1 MLEIPDFFFLGEGQK
16 LGPSLRMQKK
26 WEYPPGVTISDG
38 HLKNDKQSFKNVKG
52 QMASVN

>member
-1 MLEIPDFFFLGEGQK
+1 
-16 LGPSLRMQKK
+16 MQKK

-38 HLKNDKQSFKNVKG
+38 HLKTDKQSFKNVKG